1 MAVFVGRTEPLDRL
15 VAAYRALTAEPHA
28 IARGARLVLVT
39 GEAGIGKTTLLRR
52 FAAAAAAAGGVV
64 VWGSAWDGQ
73 APAWWPW
80 TQALRAL
87 VGRGDALRDS
97 PAELAAI
104 LPELGPAVPDGDAG
118 RVRVFDAVDRLL
130 AWSAGRTPVVVVL
143 DDLHWAD
150 PSTVDLIR
158 FLIRPGRASVLLVG
172 AYRPHELDPDVAV
185 GIAELA
191 AVAEP
196 IALRVLAASEVA
208 ELVTAI
214 GGSATRPDWIPV
226 VVERSGGHPFLA
238 REVCHLL
245 AAGRGPTEIP
255 TAVREVVRQRVA
267 RLPAGC
273 AELLEAAALASTE
286 LRPGVLADVTG
297 MAAARVTEL
306 IEAATAAS
314 LVADGRF
321 VHDLYRETIVSTLGP
336 TRRLE
341 LHARVATALLDRHA
355 RGGAVLPAE
364 LAGHLAAGVPLL
376 GSEPA
381 LWWARV
387 AAEADTRRFAFAEA
401 AGHLARV
408 REAVADTGAGWTEAD
423 LVDLLTA
430 EADLRLRSGDADAA
444 RRLLDTAWIRAVATE
459 QADLLGSVALGHDRL
474 GARFAM
480 PRAELVAVLDAAA
493 TALDGAGTADEALVL
508 AALARQWQHSVPAER
523 RRARPLAE
531 RSVAIARSIDDPA
544 TLARCLLAEHDT
556 RWTPGTAS
564 ARAAIAAEIAGLAQ
578 RAGDPER
585 HAQAL
590 LLLATAQLENGSPA
604 FRVTLR
610 EHQYLTEQLHE
621 PRHDYVRLTR
631 QAALALLD
639 GDVEAGDALSAE
651 AAVLGEAVGDSDTG
665 NVRMSQR
672 LEIVRARGHAEELL
686 ATAADAVRWW
696 VGAPAH
702 AHAVAAGFRARAG
715 DLAGA
720 RRELDTGARARLA
733 FRSLVPVV
741 RLRRRVDRGGRR
753 TRRPSTVSTAP
764 RRPVTGCRHRGRQR
778 RARLLHGFARP
789 PRRAAVRRPRRRGP
803 GAALVRPRVGG
814 TSPARRPST
823 WEAET
828 AAALAA
834 LADRPRIELR
844 RVGDM
849 WFAAYGGE
857 SAYLRDCKGLHDLA
871 TLLARPRVDVPA
883 IELAGGAAPVESSDS
898 VLDGRALAA
907 YRRRLAELDD
917 ELAAADL
924 GRHQRAGDEREALL
938 GEIRRATR
946 PDGSARPLGLTAR
959 ERARK
964 AVTARIRDA
973 LARVTDTLPEFG
985 AHLDRTIRTG
995 TTCRYDP

>member
-1 MAVFVGRTEPLDRL
+1 MAAFVGRTEPLDRL
-15 VAAYRALTAEPHA
+15 LAAYRALTAEPNA

-39 GEAGIGKTTLLRR
+39 GEAGIGKTSLLRR
-52 FAAAAAAAGGVV
+52 FAVDATAAGGVV
-64 VWGSAWDGQ
+64 AWGSAWDGQ

-87 VGRGDALRDS
+87 VGRGGAPRDT

-104 LPELGPAVPDGDAG
+104 LPELGPAGGTPDGDAG

-130 AWSAGRTPVVVVL
+130 ARSARRTPVVVVL

-150 PSTVDLIR
+150 PSTVDLAR
-158 FLIRPGRASVLLVG
+158 FLIRMGGAPVLLVG
-172 AYRPHELDPDVAV
+172 AYRPHELDPAVAV
-185 GIAELA
+185 GVAELA

-196 IALRVLAASEVA
+196 IALRALAAGEVA

-214 GGSATRPDWIPV
+214 GGSATRPDWIPI

-245 AAGRGPTEIP
+245 AAGRGATEIP

-273 AELLEAAALASTE
+273 AELLEAAAVASTE
-286 LRPGVLADVTG
+286 LRPSVLADVTG
-297 MAAARVTEL
+297 MAPARVTEL
-306 IEAATAAS
+306 VEAATAAG

-321 VHDLYRETIVSTLGP
+321 VHDLYRETIASTLGP

-364 LAGHLAAGVPLL
+364 LAGHLAAAVPRL

-408 REAVADTGAGWTEAD
+408 REAVADTGAGWPEAD

-430 EADLRLRSGDADAA
+430 EADLRLRSGDANAA
-444 RRLLDTAWIRAVATE
+444 RRLLDTAWIRAVATG
-459 QADLLGSVALGHDRL
+459 QADLLGSVALGQDRL

-480 PRAELVAVLDAAA
+480 PRAELAAVLDAAA

-604 FRVTLR
+604 FRVTLG

-651 AAVLGEAVGDSDTG
+651 AAVLGETVGDSDTG

-672 LEIVRARGHAEELL
+672 LEIVRARGDAEELL

-720 RRELDTGARARLA
+720 RRELDTVLALDWRTDRSYLWSVFVGELTAAAVALDDRPLCQQLLDDLLPVADTGAVNGALVCYMGSHGHRVGQLYAALGDADRARHWFDRALA
-733 FRSLVPVV
+733 VHR
-741 RLRRRVDRGGRR
+741 RL
-753 TRRPSTVSTAP
+753 
-764 RRPVTGCRHRGRQR
+764 
-778 RARLLHGFARP
+778 
-789 PRRAAVRRPRRRGP
+789 
-803 GAALVRPRVGG
+803 GAHA
-814 TSPARRPST
+814 

-828 AAALAA
+828 AAAL
-834 LADRPRIELR
+834 PR
-844 RVGDM
+844 
-849 WFAAYGGE
+849 
-857 SAYLRDCKGLHDLA
+857 S
-871 TLLARPRVDVPA
+871 PRSPT
-883 IELAGGAAPVESSDS
+883 GGASSC
-898 VLDGRALAA
+898 AA
-907 YRRRLAELDD
+907 SATCGLPRTAANRRTCGTARGCTTSPRCSRDHVSTSPRSSWPAEL
-917 ELAAADL
+917 LRSSRAIPSSTV
-924 GRHQRAGDEREALL
+924 GRS
-938 GEIRRATR
+938 RRT
-946 PDGSARPLGLTAR
+946 
-959 ERARK
+959 
-964 AVTARIRDA
+964 V
-973 LARVTDTLPEFG
+973 G
-985 AHLDRTIRTG
+985 A
-995 TTCRYDP
+995 